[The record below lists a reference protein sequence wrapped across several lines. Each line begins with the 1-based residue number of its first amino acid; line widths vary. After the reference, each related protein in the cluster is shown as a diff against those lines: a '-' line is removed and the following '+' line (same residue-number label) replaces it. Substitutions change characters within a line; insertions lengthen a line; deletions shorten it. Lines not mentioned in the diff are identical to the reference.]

1 MRISEEE
8 PRIIGIEL
16 IKNITEENKESRK
29 FKKQEHN
36 WRKFCREFFGEVF
49 LIARYCW
56 GSGSYLTTFP
66 HRISENDLYLNII

>member
-1 MRISEEE
+1 MERTKFKMCLIIRGMEEIIYREKRNQIFYLTIIRISEEE

-36 WRKFCREFFGEVF
+36 
-49 LIARYCW
+49 
-56 GSGSYLTTFP
+56 
-66 HRISENDLYLNII
+66 